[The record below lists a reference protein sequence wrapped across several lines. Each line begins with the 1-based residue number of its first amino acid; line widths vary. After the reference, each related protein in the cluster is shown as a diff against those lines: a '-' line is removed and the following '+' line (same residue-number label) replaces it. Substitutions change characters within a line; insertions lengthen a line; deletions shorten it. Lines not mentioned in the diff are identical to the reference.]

1 MTDGDITRL
10 LNKCLEGDIQ
20 AEDDLFS
27 LIHAELRRRARS
39 YMARENPGHSMGP
52 TDLVHQAYLKLQKYQ
67 PKRWNSRAHF
77 YATFSRAMRQ
87 ILVDHARAKRTEKR
101 GGAMQRVPLE
111 DAGDVPDKYYQTLLE
126 LDSLLSGLA
135 EDNPDANVVF
145 HLKHFG
151 GLTPDQITEI
161 TGMSR
166 RKVDRSWKYADLWL
180 KRALKSK
187 DKTTV

>member
-1 MTDGDITRL
+1 VTDGDITRL

-39 YMARENPGHSMGP
+39 YMARESPGHSMGP

-67 PKRWNSRAHF
+67 PTRWNSRAHF

-111 DAGDVPDKYYQTLLE
+111 DAGDVPDKYYQTLLD
-126 LDSLLSGLA
+126 LDALLGVLA
-135 EDNPDANVVF
+135 QDNPDANVVF